1 MGNKAKALSKEL
13 DAVVSL
19 NISHLH
25 DAANFFALLKNQID
39 SGEELTEIQQFS
51 KGAAYH
57 FRSLFEELKATKEL
71 INQPNLSTKEQMQM
85 LYGKEILDLNDLLE
99 LEILQLSHKRRV
111 KLNSEVNQR
120 AEILGNFGLLSKLLI
135 NIVEN
140 ALKHS
145 NEEVAIELKD
155 SDSKHWEI
163 KIKSSGTK
171 IPENIA
177 NDLKS
182 SPGHGLSAVADIIN
196 FHGAEIKIHS
206 LDEGSSIGLRF
217 KKENKIIERSRTK
230 LKTQNKKLLVLASLI
245 IFSSIASVSYAIS
258 AISFSKAIEQ
268 QLSKNYDEQ
277 IYRAKMLAISDAYIN
292 QDQAKYSD
300 LKKALVE
307 NTSNEGLAS
316 YALLMALSQKDT
328 NPIWQDEALNTADK
342 IDGAY
347 ELELSLA
354 ARYLGQRDFKK
365 GLKHQIQAIKG
376 LVSSNNRELKVARE
390 IIKQKGVEYYLASIS
405 TNSESPETANNQVKK
420 LKVNKKSTTLPSKST
435 SASKENISKPQ
446 EQFNEL
452 NKMIAEQD
460 QTLGLDL
467 EL

>member
-39 SGEELTEIQQFS
+39 SGEDLTEIQQFS

-99 LEILQLSHKRRV
+99 LEILQLSHRRR
-111 KLNSEVNQR
+111 LRFSSEVNHR

-135 NIVEN
+135 NIIEN

-145 NEEVAIELKD
+145 SGEVNIELKD

-163 KIKSSGTK
+163 KIKSCGSK

-177 NDLKS
+177 SDLKS
-182 SPGHGLSAVADIIN
+182 SPGHGLSAAADIIN

-206 LDEGSSIGLRF
+206 LDEGSTISLRF
-217 KKENKIIERSRTK
+217 KKENKIA
-230 LKTQNKKLLVLASLI
+230 NKAKNKIKSQSKKIAVLASLI
-245 IFSSIASVSYAIS
+245 IFGSLASVSYAIS
-258 AISFSKAIEQ
+258 TIGFSKSVEQ
-268 QLSKNYDEQ
+268 QLNKNYDTQ
-277 IYRAKMLAISDAYIN
+277 YYQAKLLELNEAYIN
-292 QDQAKYSD
+292 QDRNKYKELKDAIVKNTISPD
-300 LKKALVE
+300 LA
-307 NTSNEGLAS
+307 N
-316 YALLMALSQKDT
+316 YALLMALSQKET
-328 NPIWQDEALNTADK
+328 NPIWREQALDSK
-342 IDGAY
+342 LGGAY

-354 ARYLGQRDFKK
+354 ASYLKQQDYRN
-365 GLKHQIQAIKG
+365 GLKHQAQAIQE
-376 LVSSNNRELKVARE
+376 LVSSNNQELKIARE
-390 IIKQKGVEYYLASIS
+390 IIKQEGVEYYLASIGLNREEQKPILNQTKKIEAKAAKTIS
-405 TNSESPETANNQVKK
+405 PNKESPLET
-420 LKVNKKSTTLPSKST
+420 
-435 SASKENISKPQ
+435 E

-460 QTLGLDL
+460 QTLGINL